1 MEKIRK
7 KITNIN
13 AKKKIFL
20 RSKRINNDLELGY
33 NKIIIKISFSKKFF
47 ENRLA

>member
-13 AKKKIFL
+13 AKKKNFFL
-20 RSKRINNDLELGY
+20 RSKRINNDLGLGH
-33 NKIIIKISFSKKFF
+33 NKIIIKISFSKIF
-47 ENRLA
+47 

>member
-13 AKKKIFL
+13 AKKIFL

-33 NKIIIKISFSKKFF
+33 NKIIIKISFSKNFLKTS
-47 ENRLA
+47 

>member
-13 AKKKIFL
+13 AKKKKIFL

-33 NKIIIKISFSKKFF
+33 NKIIIKISFSKKF
-47 ENRLA
+47 LKTS